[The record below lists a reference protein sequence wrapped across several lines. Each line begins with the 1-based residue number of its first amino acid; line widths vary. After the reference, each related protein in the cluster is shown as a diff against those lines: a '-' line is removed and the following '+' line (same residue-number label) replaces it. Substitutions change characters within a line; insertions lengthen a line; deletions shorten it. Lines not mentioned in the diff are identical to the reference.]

1 MIILPPE
8 IIIKILAFTNLD
20 TIKNFRKINKNLI
33 DNNINFIFLKLCK
46 TYPFLKY
53 NKNKVSSFQDLENTW
68 NMEQYENKFD
78 TWIRYVKR
86 FDTRQK
92 NLIYD
97 LLVNMVFDESILF
110 HAVNNFDDNRI
121 EKFKKLCI
129 RNPNKNSYFYNY
141 LGSVDF

>member
-129 RNPNKNSYFYNY
+129 CNPNKNSYFYNY
-141 LGSVDF
+141 LGSVDY

>member
-20 TIKNFRKINKNLI
+20 TIKNFRKINNNLI
-33 DNNINFIFLKLCK
+33 DNNINYIFLKLCK
-46 TYPFLKY
+46 IYPFLKY
-53 NKNKVSSFQDLENTW
+53 NKNKVSSYQDLENTW
-68 NMEQYENKFD
+68 NMEQYENKFEN
-78 TWIRYVKR
+78 WIRYVKR

-129 RNPNKNSYFYNY
+129 RNPTKKSYLYNY
-141 LGSVDF
+141 LGSIDY